1 MTSVVN
7 TSQGP
12 TGLGVHTTAGD
23 WVEDFGNARL
33 VDGRARVELDPIFIE
48 AVTIDS
54 DNPLLVFL
62 QPNDPTCKGL
72 AAMPGRTGF
81 DVVELLDGTSAD
93 GFTYRVVAK
102 RKGFEQRRLELVEVP
117 HETQ

>member
-1 MTSVVN
+1 
-7 TSQGP
+7 
-12 TGLGVHTTAGD
+12 
-23 WVEDFGNARL
+23 
-33 VDGRARVELDPIFIE
+33 
-48 AVTIDS
+48 
-54 DNPLLVFL
+54 
-62 QPNDPTCKGL
+62 
-72 AAMPGRTGF
+72 MPGRTGF